1 MSNGLHYSTPITHG
15 GFIPSFFEGQTP
27 VSVIHSMTKSNHSK
41 LYCKKLPSGI
51 PKHHQWVLG
60 LTLVEKDSVT
70 NGEWLSDRIID
81 VGQKLLK
88 QKFPHVAGLQCTCL
102 GQKLQFAVQTTEFIQ
117 ILHNGSGH
125 WVTISNIGCVA
136 GEVRLFDSLSVKPTT
151 YLEGQIASLVHT
163 DKKSLMIR

>member
-1 MSNGLHYSTPITHG
+1 
-15 GFIPSFFEGQTP
+15 
-27 VSVIHSMTKSNHSK
+27 MTKSNHSK